1 MNELTAAELL
11 AAQADGVS
19 AEDITAS
26 FLRAIH
32 QRDGILNAF
41 LRVDDEFALSQA
53 RALDAKRKRGEPLG
67 PLAGVPI
74 ALKDILCVAGQ
85 KTTCGSKILRDFIPP
100 YDAHV
105 VSRLKQADAVLLG
118 KTNMDEFA

>member
-53 RALDAKRKRGEPLG
+53 RALDAGDARQSCAARLSRDDADSGAEPADYSG
-67 PLAGVPI
+67 A
-74 ALKDILCVAGQ
+74 ARFDCAGQ
-85 KTTCGSKILRDFIPP
+85 DRQLTR
-100 YDAHV
+100 
-105 VSRLKQADAVLLG
+105 RL
-118 KTNMDEFA
+118 